1 MEEKGGKRC
10 GGGVRGRR
18 GGKRRGKVW
27 RSEGRREG
35 EHTTSISSGS
45 TLYPH
50 CCGRPSRE
58 KSLRIEKKVTL
69 QIMHYSSPVAVASTD
84 FPLNLL

>member
-1 MEEKGGKRC
+1 MWGRSEGEERRG

-18 GGKRRGKVW
+18 GGKRRGKIW

-35 EHTTSISSGS
+35 EHTISISSGS

-69 QIMHYSSPVAVASTD
+69 QIMHTIAHQWLWRQQI
-84 FPLNLL
+84 FL